1 MGTLGARGI
10 GLSTLMS
17 QGGTH
22 AAGAIGFYLA
32 LRLVELAAVENYQ
45 LLVLPIDACDEFL
58 RALAGGAASANQL
71 RRADLLLLAVRPD
84 EVVLVPVEIKS
95 YGLES
100 SQPPPNLPSS
110 AGQLADPLGQLEST
124 AALVQQLVGEYE
136 QLQSATSEDAA
147 LWRHGFAAMVEA
159 ALRLHPGPDAGRQD
173 LLKVLAGIL
182 EGTVSI
188 RSGESLLAFF
198 GHQAT
203 APDGAQV
210 LAVSDLPAPTDPQAP
225 LTGAL
230 LANTQ
235 VAFQCATAGNGQV
248 AQVWSRLVDW
258 AITKGGHERVPDEHA
273 PEQPGPDEHA
283 PEQPEPDRPGPDEH
297 APEQPEPDQPG
308 PDEHA
313 PEQAEPDQPGPDE
326 HAPEQPEPDQPGPDE
341 HAPDRPGPD
350 RPAFEEIEGDGVRFS
365 LGTTLDGLSA
375 TEVDFWPSNTGLNQ
389 MNVGVVGDLGTGKTQ
404 FLKAMVRQLRHGA
417 SRSQPTPVSILI
429 FDYKRDYQDDS
440 FLADVGGSL
449 LRPFHIPLDVLR
461 STATT
466 PPRRPSRRQVHLL
479 MCSPRFTRESV
490 LFNATTFWSS

>member
-1 MGTLGARGI
+1 MELFKAALVNGSSDWTVTGESLLGASALAELLSAEGPGQMLWEWRPPYLSRRDTPRLDARPFVSVVRVPQAFKNQISRGVAKAAGEPDLAATDHRVEQVMGTLGARGI

-32 LRLVELAAVENYQ
+32 LRLVELAAVESYQ

-198 GHQAT
+198 GHQ
-203 APDGAQV
+203 
-210 LAVSDLPAPTDPQAP
+210 
-225 LTGAL
+225 
-230 LANTQ
+230 
-235 VAFQCATAGNGQV
+235 GNG
-248 AQVWSRLVDW
+248 AGWGPG
-258 AITKGGHERVPDEHA
+258 ACRV
-273 PEQPGPDEHA
+273 
-283 PEQPEPDRPGPDEH
+283 
-297 APEQPEPDQPG
+297 
-308 PDEHA
+308 
-313 PEQAEPDQPGPDE
+313 
-326 HAPEQPEPDQPGPDE
+326 
-341 HAPDRPGPD
+341 
-350 RPAFEEIEGDGVRFS
+350 
-365 LGTTLDGLSA
+365 
-375 TEVDFWPSNTGLNQ
+375 
-389 MNVGVVGDLGTGKTQ
+389 
-404 FLKAMVRQLRHGA
+404 
-417 SRSQPTPVSILI
+417 
-429 FDYKRDYQDDS
+429 
-440 FLADVGGSL
+440 
-449 LRPFHIPLDVLR
+449 
-461 STATT
+461 
-466 PPRRPSRRQVHLL
+466 
-479 MCSPRFTRESV
+479 
-490 LFNATTFWSS
+490 